1 MKLLIVILAIG
12 LLVLAYFWM
21 GVALK
26 FLLLWWMSFVVGI
39 PLLYIGLTFGWL
51 GAIGAVLGAVLLL
64 AITLSWQNSHTC
76 QVLQARLNK
85 AFYFDDI

>member
-26 FLLLWWMSFVVGI
+26 FLLLWWMSFVFGI
-39 PLLYIGLTFGWL
+39 PLLYVGLTLAGW
-51 GAIGAVLGAVLLL
+51 
-64 AITLSWQNSHTC
+64 
-76 QVLQARLNK
+76 ARSALCW
-85 AFYFDDI
+85 AQCYYSPSP

>member
-26 FLLLWWMSFVVGI
+26 FLLLWWMSFVFGI

-51 GAIGAVLGAVLLL
+51 GAIGAVLGSATARHHPEL
-64 AITLSWQNSHTC
+64 AKLAHLPGAAGPPQ
-76 QVLQARLNK
+76 QGL
-85 AFYFDDI
+85 YFDDI